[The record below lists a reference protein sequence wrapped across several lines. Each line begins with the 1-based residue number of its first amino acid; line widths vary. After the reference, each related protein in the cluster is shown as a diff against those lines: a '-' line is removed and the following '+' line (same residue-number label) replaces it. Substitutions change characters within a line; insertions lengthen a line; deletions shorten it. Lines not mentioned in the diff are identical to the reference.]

1 MSFDESEVT
10 RTDDGKFAEKLGAP
24 TEVALDAAPRF
35 DAVSAGSTVPTV
47 IGSADSD
54 YEYPAA
60 RFIEEAGDVTADVAY
75 NGIQK
80 NPPLVSW
87 HSHTTTLRRGDGREL
102 PVEGIDPLSYTH
114 VPTATQALGAALRWS
129 SVWENEEQNLPAAQI
144 AGEYGMSDDGGIRY
158 IEAAKKNA
166 DLTKAFVGEERYAEY
181 MTEDVD

>member
-24 TEVALDAAPRF
+24 TEVILDSAPRY
-35 DAVSAGSTVPTV
+35 DALQAGSTSPTV
-47 IGSADSD
+47 IGTPTSD

-60 RFIEEAGDVTADVAY
+60 RFIEEAGDVTADVSYA
-75 NGIQK
+75 GITHQ
-80 NPPLVSW
+80 PPLVSW
-87 HSHTTTLRRGDGREL
+87 HSHTTTLRRADGREL

-114 VPTATQALGAALRWS
+114 APTATEALGAALRWS
-129 SVWENEEQNLPAAQI
+129 SVWENEERNLPPERI
-144 AGEYGMSDDGGIRY
+144 AGEYGMSDDGGLRY
-158 IEAAKKNA
+158 IEAARKNA